1 MENVALKGTYT
12 YHAMLAFTMSHEFI
26 HLLTECLLSAC
37 CMRGAGDRAVGGR
50 ASKLPACMRPVFWWG
65 EATERKKKRTE
76 NVVC

>member
-1 MENVALKGTYT
+1 
-12 YHAMLAFTMSHEFI
+12 
-26 HLLTECLLSAC
+26 
-37 CMRGAGDRAVGGR
+37 MRGAGDRAVGGR